1 YTAPALAGWP
11 NLYGYDKAG
20 DTEASVLAKLKSAKT
35 LSHRLGVSYKELAE
49 LVKTSFV
56 NPKLNTLVMLRKLGV
71 EVSDVFRYKKH
82 AAYLPVTQEQKD
94 EAPHENAE
102 FEKRLQKATEKF
114 NPTLPDFDA
123 KQWLNDT
130 WDQHQFEKVLVLRDP
145 NAGS

>member
-1 YTAPALAGWP
+1 
-11 NLYGYDKAG
+11 
-20 DTEASVLAKLKSAKT
+20 
-35 LSHRLGVSYKELAE
+35 
-49 LVKTSFV
+49 
-56 NPKLNTLVMLRKLGV
+56 LNTLVTLRKLGV

-102 FEKRLQKATEKF
+102 FEKRLQKTTEKF
-114 NPTLPDFDA
+114 KPTLPDFDA

-145 NAGS
+145 NAGSSFDETTVCYADVPDADVAALDYVKLNLFVRL